1 MINERELLQE
11 IEMLE
16 DSIKQVMT
24 ELEPLKSTVSQSVML
39 RAIRHGSGYQYFQRR
54 KGSETNGEYIRKKEI
69 TKAVTLAQIEYD
81 ERLLNALQEAKRQ
94 LEKCKSTGVVNPFE
108 TALEQM
114 MPGKRELVTPYYIPD
129 ETYIKNWR
137 RQKYEGLPFKEDF
150 PEYYTRQGLKVRS
163 KSEILIADI
172 LDEFSVPFLYEK
184 PLELKRRTFYPDFTL
199 LDIKGRKEVYWE
211 HFGMMDDPDY
221 VQNAIGKL
229 SLYAENGI
237 FPGHKLILTME
248 TRKESLNT
256 RDIKRIIQEYLK

>member
-16 DSIKQVMT
+16 DSIKQVLT

-81 ERLLNALQEAKRQ
+81 ERLLNALQEAKRH

-184 PLELKRRTFYPDFTL
+184 LQISAQRCRLFVLNGSSIL
-199 LDIKGRKEVYWE
+199 LHRCS
-211 HFGMMDDPDY
+211 HF
-221 VQNAIGKL
+221 V
-229 SLYAENGI
+229 
-237 FPGHKLILTME
+237 
-248 TRKESLNT
+248 
-256 RDIKRIIQEYLK
+256 